1 MVARLHGRRSY
12 RAAEFLQDAGARHS
26 ETLAMKMLP
35 SQMLR
40 IALAFAAAFIAG
52 YIFAIVFATSANL
65 INLREVGAQIGL
77 GDALRTYLYDLTHM
91 LPRFEITR
99 YGTVMII
106 GLAIAFPVAALLRHA
121 VLRGGFGPV
130 APWLYPL
137 AGAVAIGTG
146 LTIMFYQY
154 EVTAVAGARGLGF
167 WTQCVAG
174 AIAGFVFQKVL
185 VRRADA

>member
-1 MVARLHGRRSY
+1 MTVEATVPPNFYKTSARAIRKLARMRS
-12 RAAEFLQDAGARHS
+12 Q
-26 ETLAMKMLP
+26 P
-35 SQMLR
+35 QMLR

-52 YIFAIVFATSANL
+52 YIVAIVFATSANL
-65 INLREVGAQIGL
+65 LNLSAIGARIGI

-99 YGTVMII
+99 YGTVMIM
-106 GLAIAFPVAALLRHA
+106 GFAIAFPVAALLRLA
-121 VLRGGFGPV
+121 ASRGGLPLV
-130 APWLYPL
+130 VPWLYPL

-167 WTQCVAG
+167 WAQCVAG

>member
-1 MVARLHGRRSY
+1 M
-12 RAAEFLQDAGARHS
+12 Q
-26 ETLAMKMLP
+26 TLP

-40 IALAFAAAFIAG
+40 IALAFAAAFVAG

-65 INLREVGAQIGL
+65 INLREVGAQIGV
-77 GDALRTYLYDLTHM
+77 GDALHTYLYDLTHM
-91 LPRFEITR
+91 LPRFEIAR

-106 GLAIAFPVAALLRHA
+106 GFAISFPVAALVRYA
-121 VLRGGFGPV
+121 VLRGGFARV
-130 APWLYPL
+130 APWLFPL

-167 WTQCVAG
+167 WAQCVAG